1 MSRYVTP
8 LRSRCNSGISVAPPM
23 NPKHGFQL
31 RDEKHKSS
39 SDNNLEVVEERSKTS
54 PAGPASPVSQ
64 TPPLNPS
71 EIENILQEVNLSLQ
85 KSNMS
90 Q

>member
-1 MSRYVTP
+1 
-8 LRSRCNSGISVAPPM
+8 M

-31 RDEKHKSS
+31 REDKHKSS

-54 PAGPASPVSQ
+54 PTSPASPVSQ

-85 KSNMS
+85 KSTKS